1 MRLAT
6 LVRLLY
12 AVWLFFA
19 TSFIVLATAGRVRR
33 AFRSAYETVQ
43 LLLLAVF
50 LLMGTVTRCAL
61 DTADFA
67 ADCVLDMLSD
77 IIAGTACQVARLLL
91 GLAGTMS
98 WIAHQVGVTTLELV
112 VDSWVFV
119 TNSSRVATE
128 ASAACAETLSNY
140 WPLWMLATS
149 LEHSLELSAFAAEF
163 AGSIFYHAGGALL
176 SGAATC
182 CFYFARMAAV
192 VTHHSVIGLFGV
204 GRGLVAHLQSMAAA
218 LAKPAAQGMGWLC
231 KRACEAIR
239 AALGYLHW
247 ATARAFECMCAAYCA
262 TSTAIVRGVS
272 RVAALLGS
280 LRDMATTHSGSL
292 VCKLSSLLMPVWNL
306 VRNSWTLL
314 HSNLR
319 KCATV
324 ILDSSEAALG
334 CAAVT
339 VLEGIG
345 GVVSF
350 SFKCGRT
357 MCCAIV
363 RYALDPLVLCLV
375 CGTSAVYQSLKWVR
389 RVSMDRLRIV
399 SMWAYY
405 YVALPLWNTG
415 CRIVS
420 SSVNGCLSAWRQTTL
435 TAVMAWSTAAS
446 SWRHSSAFV
455 ASIWCTA
462 IVPRSVKAWR
472 GATAL
477 VGATQAAAAP
487 SVQKALAISGTAYL
501 AMQGRFCRLTVAL
514 SYATTTIY
522 ARMAFVAAATWNRA
536 SGILYSSLYG
546 RLLATYASIST
557 KAQLRYAALYARMAA
572 LQERVWLLLNRL

>member
-1 MRLAT
+1 M
-6 LVRLLY
+6 
-12 AVWLFFA
+12 
-19 TSFIVLATAGRVRR
+19 
-33 AFRSAYETVQ
+33 
-43 LLLLAVF
+43 
-50 LLMGTVTRCAL
+50 
-61 DTADFA
+61 
-67 ADCVLDMLSD
+67 
-77 IIAGTACQVARLLL
+77 
-91 GLAGTMS
+91 
-98 WIAHQVGVTTLELV
+98 
-112 VDSWVFV
+112 
-119 TNSSRVATE
+119 
-128 ASAACAETLSNY
+128 LSNY

-149 LEHSLELSAFAAEF
+149 LECSLEFSAFAAEF

-182 CFYFARMAAV
+182 CFYFARTAAI
-192 VTHHSVIGLFGV
+192 VTHHSVIGLFGI
-204 GRGLVAHLQSMAAA
+204 GRSLVAHLQSMAVG

-247 ATARAFECMCAAYCA
+247 ATARTFECMCAAYGA

-272 RVAALLGS
+272 PVAALLGS

-292 VCKLSSLLMPVWNL
+292 VCKLSLFLMPVWNL

-324 ILDSSEAALG
+324 VLDSSEAALG
-334 CAAVT
+334 FAAVT
-339 VLEGIG
+339 VLQGIG
-345 GVVSF
+345 AVVSF
-350 SFKCGRT
+350 SFKCGRP

-363 RYALDPLVLCLV
+363 RYVLDPLVLCLV
-375 CGTSAVYQSLKWVR
+375 YGTSAVYHSLKWVR
-389 RVSMDRLRIV
+389 RVSMDRFRIV
-399 SMWAYY
+399 SLWAYY

-435 TAVMAWSTAAS
+435 TAAWAWSTAAS
-446 SWRHSSAFV
+446 SWRRSSAFV

-462 IVPRSVKAWR
+462 IVPPSVKAWQ

-487 SVQKALAISGTAYL
+487 AVHKALAISGTAYL
-501 AMQGRFCRLTVAL
+501 AMQGRFYRLTVAL

-522 ARMAFVAAATWNRA
+522 NRMAFVAAVMWTRA

-546 RLLATYASIST
+546 NLYGRLLATYASMST
-557 KAQLRYAALYARMAA
+557 KAQLRYAALYARMTA